1 MPAAKRVKDWA
12 ALEEAVDAKIEEQRK
27 FVAWWGG
34 NVSGGKSHRDP
45 GAIKVSQAEEWTGV
59 KQQRV
64 SEMRQRLKAPDK
76 YKVQIT
82 EDRL

>member
-34 NVSGGKSHRDP
+34 NVSGGKSVP
-45 GAIKVSQAEEWTGV
+45 GLPFGCPRSHEGTA
-59 KQQRV
+59 
-64 SEMRQRLKAPDK
+64 
-76 YKVQIT
+76 
-82 EDRL
+82 